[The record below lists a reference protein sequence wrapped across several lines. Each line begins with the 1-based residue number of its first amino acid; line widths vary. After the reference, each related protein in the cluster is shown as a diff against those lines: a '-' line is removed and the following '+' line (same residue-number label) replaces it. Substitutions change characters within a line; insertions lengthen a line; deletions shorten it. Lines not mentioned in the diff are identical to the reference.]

1 VRAADTGLPVP
12 REIERSAYQ
21 ERDEWIKSGRFAL
34 DLLAR
39 SIGRPHLQGVDLLD
53 VGCGTKLAKVML
65 DESLPLGHYTGVDVA
80 PEVIEW
86 LRANVSDPR
95 FDFWFLDAHNARYN
109 PGGKQLAGFD
119 LLPVGPRRYDLI
131 SLFSVFTHLAP
142 PDFVSM
148 LRLLRRHIKR
158 DGTLLFS
165 LYIADPE
172 NPTPL
177 DLAAKERLSSNDP
190 AIRAEAEAELEKNL
204 EEAAATD
211 YDPRFSDVFPED
223 PMLMAR
229 YQKDYAVELFEG
241 TGWEIE
247 TINPPERYIQHYIV
261 SRPA

>member
-39 SIGRPHLQGVDLLD
+39 LIGRPDLQGVDLLD

-95 FDFWFLDAHNARYN
+95 FDFCFLDAHNARYN

-119 LLPVGPRRYDLI
+119 LLPAGPRQYDLI

-142 PDFVSM
+142 PDFVST

-158 DGTLLFS
+158 DGILLFS

-177 DLAAKERLSSNDP
+177 DLAAKERLTAMTPRSGRRPRRSS
-190 AIRAEAEAELEKNL
+190 RGTSKT
-204 EEAAATD
+204 AATD